1 MENNFNKE
9 EFENI
14 LYEIL
19 KRKETEDINEINK
32 KEYYNQFIDI
42 DSPLFELMSKTK
54 NFEKY
59 TIYIALGC
67 KLKEDY
73 IILFN
78 KLNKSNIKY
87 SSIYYSFNDIEKLN
101 YLKEFN
107 LDFHKIKRIILE
119 IN

>member
-19 KRKETEDINEINK
+19 KRKEIEDINEINK

-42 DSPLFELMSKTK
+42 YSPLFELMSKTK
-54 NFEKY
+54 TFGKY
-59 TIYIALGC
+59 TIYISLGC

-78 KLNKSNIKY
+78 KLNKSNANY
-87 SSIYYSFNDIEKLN
+87 TSIF
-101 YLKEFN
+101 FN
-107 LDFHKIKRIILE
+107 L
-119 IN
+119 